1 MSDPAVAQSANRDE
15 QLARLLADLT
25 DQLHHGRQ
33 PDLDGAAL
41 AHPELAGELREL
53 WGTVLFTEALVKP
66 SSDAPSTL
74 PWPSPGLA
82 SPPPSN
88 LKDYD
93 LLETLGQGGQ
103 GVVYKARQRSL
114 NRLVAL
120 KTIRSDRTDEENR
133 SRFRAEAKEV
143 ARLDHTNIVPVY
155 DVGECDSQ
163 LYFSMKYVD
172 GLTLAKLL
180 ANGPL
185 PPREAARLLVAIADA
200 IHYAHEHGI
209 LHRDLK
215 PSNILLGPV
224 APVSGPKPADRLLD
238 QWTPYVTDFGLAKR
252 VSSDELQASITGGA
266 GARLTATNAILGT
279 PSYMPPEQVDSRRGQ
294 LRRASD
300 VYSLGAI
307 LYEMLTGRPPFLAA
321 DPVDI
326 IFRVLDQDPVAPR
339 RLNPSVDRDL
349 ELICLKCL
357 QKPAELRYATAA
369 QLADDLRKFLNYER
383 PSVWSGSFMN
393 LISTALRETHHA
405 PVLENWGT
413 LWMWHSLQI
422 LLLCGLTNAL
432 AWCGVES
439 HLAYVELWSL
449 GLCSWGVI
457 FWNLRKRGGPVQF
470 IERQI
475 AHVWGA
481 AIIGTIGIFIV
492 EVLLGLPPLKLSP
505 LLAVIAG
512 MTFVVKAGMLS
523 GLFYF
528 QAAALFLTAIPM
540 ALFPQVGPLLF
551 GLVTAASFFI
561 PGWKYSRQR
570 ERSGSASS

>member
-1 MSDPAVAQSANRDE
+1 MSDLAAVGSASRDE
-15 QLARLLADLT
+15 QLARLLAELT

-33 PDLDGAAL
+33 PNLDGAAR
-41 AHPELAGELREL
+41 AHPDLANELREL

-66 SSDAPSTL
+66 SPDTPSTL
-74 PWPSPGLA
+74 PWAPPGVQPPHPSSLD
-82 SPPPSN
+82 
-88 LKDYD
+88 DYD
-93 LLETLGQGGQ
+93 ILETLGQGGQ

-120 KTIRSDRTDEENR
+120 KTIRSDHTDEENR

-143 ARLDHTNIVPVY
+143 ARLDHANIVPVY
-155 DVGECDSQ
+155 DVGECESQ
-163 LYFSMKYVD
+163 LYFSMKYVE
-172 GLTLAKLL
+172 GMTLAKLL

-200 IHYAHEHGI
+200 VHYAHERGI

-215 PSNILLGPV
+215 PSNILLSSNSSVPSPPSSEKYLG
-224 APVSGPKPADRLLD
+224 

-252 VSSDELQASITGGA
+252 VSTDELQASITGASGH
-266 GARLTATNAILGT
+266 LTATNAILGT

-294 LRRASD
+294 LGRASD

-321 DPVDI
+321 DPVDV

-357 QKPAELRYATAA
+357 QKPVELRYGTAA
-369 QLADDLRKFLNYER
+369 QLAGDLRKFLNYER
-383 PSVWSGSFMN
+383 PSVWSGSFVN

-422 LLLCGLTNAL
+422 FLLCVLTNAL
-432 AWCGVES
+432 AWLGVES
-439 HLAYVELWSL
+439 HLAYVALWSL

-505 LLAVIAG
+505 LLAIIAG

-528 QAAALFLTAIPM
+528 QAAALFLVAIPM
-540 ALFPQVGPLLF
+540 AIFPQVGPLLF
-551 GLVTAASFFI
+551 GMVTAVCFLI

-570 ERSGSASS
+570 SGKMRNEK